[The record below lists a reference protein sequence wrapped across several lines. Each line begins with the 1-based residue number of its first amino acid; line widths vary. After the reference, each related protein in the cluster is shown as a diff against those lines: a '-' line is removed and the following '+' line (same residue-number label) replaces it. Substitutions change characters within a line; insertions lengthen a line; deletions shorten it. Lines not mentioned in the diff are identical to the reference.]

1 MNMNTNT
8 TIIRNGLYFDGTG
21 KKGVLK
27 DVIIKGNKIDSVV
40 DKAPT
45 IEGAKEIDA
54 SGQWVMPGLLDIH
67 AHYDAELEVMPALE
81 ESVRHGVTTVIIG
94 NCSLSAALGKD
105 TEIVDLFARVENIPA
120 KALSQWIV
128 GNIKWK
134 NVREY
139 YEHLDTVPVGPNIAS
154 FLGHS
159 NLRMHVMGLE
169 RSFTEKIAS
178 EEELQKMEAIAE
190 EAIQAGYLGISI
202 DMLPFHRWAGVYA
215 PKFTGFSVPSQ
226 LAAKSEYKRL
236 ANVLRKH
243 HRVLQITPNAIDKT
257 SFGTIVRLSQGGFF
271 KKTLKTTIVAALDL
285 KSNEKIYHLLKL
297 LGFLGNSVLRAN
309 MKFQTLAV
317 PFMNYGDGPV
327 TPLFE
332 EFPSM
337 IKAISS
343 TEAER
348 KAMFKSPAFRKQ
360 FVKEWNHKAASVFPR
375 ALKEMWVVKSPVAS
389 HIGKNFEQIAQ
400 EAGKDSVEHFMDL
413 LEEYDT
419 HIRWKCETSNHRESV
434 RMELLASKHC
444 FPGFNDSGAHN
455 VNMAFHDGA
464 LHLLKQ
470 ATHHPDIMP
479 IEKAI
484 YRLTKE
490 PADYLGIDAGD
501 ISVGK
506 RADVVIIDPSKLDI
520 DLNTEPIEDYH
531 PHFDGGYRLIKR
543 SGKVV
548 QHVFINGEEAYT
560 NNGVTK
566 FHEDLGK
573 KKIFGQLLRS
583 NLN

>member
-1 MNMNTNT
+1 MGT

-21 KKGVLK
+21 KQGIKK
-27 DVIIKGNKIDSVV
+27 DVIIKNNKIDAVV
-40 DKAPT
+40 DKAP
-45 IEGAKEIDA
+45 ILEGAKEIDA
-54 SGQWVMPGLLDIH
+54 SGKWVMPGLLDIH
-67 AHYDAELEVMPALE
+67 AHYDAELEVMPGLE

-120 KALSQWIV
+120 KVLSQWML

-134 NVREY
+134 NVHEY
-139 YEHLDTVPVGPNIAS
+139 YNHLDTVPVGPNIAS

-169 RSFTEKIAS
+169 RSFTEKKAS
-178 EEELQKMEAIAE
+178 EEELKKMEEITE
-190 EAIQAGYLGISI
+190 EAIKAGYLGVSI

-215 PKFTGFSVPSQ
+215 PKFTGYSVPSQ
-226 LAAKSEYKRL
+226 LAAKSEYKRI
-236 ANVLRKH
+236 ANILRKH
-243 HRVLQITPNAIDKT
+243 NRVLQITPNAIDKT
-257 SFGTIVRLSQGGFF
+257 SFVTILRLSQGGFF

-297 LGFLGNSVLRAN
+297 LGFIGNKIFRTD
-309 MKFQTLAV
+309 MKFQTLSV
-317 PFMNYGDGPV
+317 PFLNYGDGPV

-337 IKAISS
+337 IKAISA
-343 TEAER
+343 TESER
-348 KAMFKSPAFRKQ
+348 KSMFKNPDFRKQ

-375 ALKEMWVVKSPVAS
+375 ALKEMYVVNSPVTS

-400 EAGKDSVEHFMDL
+400 EAGKDPVDHFMDL

-419 HIRWKCETSNHRESV
+419 RIRWKCETSNHRESV
-434 RMELLASKHC
+434 RMELLASEHC

-455 VNMAFHDGA
+455 LNMAFHDGA

-470 ATHHPDIMP
+470 SLKYQDIMP
-479 IEKAI
+479 IETAI

-490 PADYLGIDAGD
+490 PADFLGIDAGD

-506 RADVVIIDPSKLDI
+506 RADVIIINPTKLET

-531 PHFDGGYRLIKR
+531 PHFDGSYRLIKR

-548 QHVFINGEEAYT
+548 EHVFINGEEAYT
-560 NNGVTK
+560 NNGVTA

-583 NLN
+583 NWN